1 MEDLGTRRDGTIKVK
16 RESEVARKY
25 FGNLVRETGEG
36 RGSVEGLDLEGGGP
50 GTAGGYEGITV

>member
-1 MEDLGTRRDGTIKVK
+1 MK

-36 RGSVEGLDLEGGGP
+36 KRSVEGIDLEGPAP
-50 GTAGGYEGITV
+50 GLAGGYDEGELQ